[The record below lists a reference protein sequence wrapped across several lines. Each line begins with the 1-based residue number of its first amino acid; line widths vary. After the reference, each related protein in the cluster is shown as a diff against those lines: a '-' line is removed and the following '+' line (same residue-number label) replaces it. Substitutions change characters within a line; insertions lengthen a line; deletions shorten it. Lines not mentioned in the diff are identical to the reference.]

1 MHVPAFYASS
11 VQLRTRLDTR
21 YIRILSHELALTKA
35 CGTTLRHQ
43 RHQTCAE
50 CSNTHVGV
58 LKQTTKELSIVANR
72 PPINISA
79 ECSTTPKWRS
89 VIVQSACRHACFGV
103 LRLVS
108 AAWYTSRYSIHSYL
122 YRMNLLSPRHAVQHD
137 GTNAPRHAQSVMGT
151 PTAFQSRKRG
161 SWPRWRTSS
170 GRVY

>member
-89 VIVQSACRHACFGV
+89 VIVQSADMH
-103 LRLVS
+103 VS
-108 AAWYTSRYSIHSYL
+108 AFYASSVQLGTRLDTRYIRIYIAWTYSHQGMRY
-122 YRMNLLSPRHAVQHD
+122 N
-137 GTNAPRHAQSVMGT
+137 TTAPTHPDMR
-151 PTAFQSRKRG
+151 
-161 SWPRWRTSS
+161 
-170 GRVY
+170 RV